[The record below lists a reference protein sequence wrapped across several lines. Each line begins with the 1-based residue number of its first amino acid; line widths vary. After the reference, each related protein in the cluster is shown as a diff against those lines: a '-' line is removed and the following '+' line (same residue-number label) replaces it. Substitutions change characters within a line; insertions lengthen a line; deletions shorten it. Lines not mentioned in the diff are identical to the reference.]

1 MEVPWIQNSCGKAK
15 ILKIYCCKWIFKK
28 IQSSWLFVS
37 YWNSM
42 FQIKY
47 VGHVHRVLDIVEGR
61 VSIERKE
68 SIFLASDR
76 TYLTELEMARM
87 GSTERSFFFSPWLPE
102 KSHWKNPHHV
112 WAYAEGDGAEMPL
125 ALDTVLIRTF
135 LRATSPSQNA
145 ASVMLLSQFMAFFFF
160 FPSAK
165 DLGLRDCPDDLFSV
179 PRGLINLKN
188 PTRQLKPL
196 PKTVI
201 RSALSTASFLCS
213 CCRDRSALKD
223 AAWRFLMQQQ
233 QGKWWGS
240 DLGGWV
246 FPLFCHF
253 RVVAFLSWGST
264 ELTAVNSVCWMQLI
278 RWQRDWKP
286 SGRGKWL
293 LEVDTEFVWLVFV
306 HLTAARQQ
314 EGWITPELHFLY
326 THLKQ

>member
-1 MEVPWIQNSCGKAK
+1 MLP
-15 ILKIYCCKWIFKK
+15 LLCCCP
-28 IQSSWLFVS
+28 SLWL
-37 YWNSM
+37 
-42 FQIKY
+42 
-47 VGHVHRVLDIVEGR
+47 
-61 VSIERKE
+61 
-68 SIFLASDR
+68 
-76 TYLTELEMARM
+76 
-87 GSTERSFFFSPWLPE
+87 
-102 KSHWKNPHHV
+102 
-112 WAYAEGDGAEMPL
+112 
-125 ALDTVLIRTF
+125 
-135 LRATSPSQNA
+135 
-145 ASVMLLSQFMAFFFF
+145 FFFF

-223 AAWRFLMQQQ
+223 AAWCFLMQQQ

-246 FPLFCHF
+246 FPSFCHF

-278 RWQRDWKP
+278 QWQRDWKP

-293 LEVDTEFVWLVFV
+293 LEVDMEFVWLVFV

-314 EGWITPELHFLY
+314 ERWITPELHFLY